1 MVRPVPSIA
10 ESAHAMKRRTAFVYN
25 WEHLRDLAAPDSLDF
40 SYFREN
46 LDDPEGDLMI
56 AQIAAQHLIADQPD
70 FCFVYLGVVDIA
82 GHRHGWMSAEYV
94 EQIGIADRA
103 IGILLKQLDEAKLLD
118 RYFVLVQSDHGG
130 PVDSSRREH
139 QAAQAR

>member
-25 WEHLRDLAAPDSLDF
+25 WEHLRDLAAPGSLDF

-70 FCFVYLGVVDIA
+70 FF
-82 GHRHGWMSAEYV
+82 
-94 EQIGIADRA
+94 
-103 IGILLKQLDEAKLLD
+103 
-118 RYFVLVQSDHGG
+118 FVLSGR
-130 PVDSSRREH
+130 S
-139 QAAQAR
+139 